1 MKINYK
7 SLGACHEV
15 TGSKHFL
22 KVDDKTLM
30 IDCGMFQGRR
40 DESYEKN
47 HDLLFDPSK
56 VDAVMLTHAHFDH
69 SGALPVLNING
80 FDGNIYSTSATRDI
94 ANIILLD
101 SAYIQQKDAEYIKKK
116 ALKHPERNLEVREP
130 LYDSDDAIKT
140 ISNFVT
146 INYHR
151 PFYPIPGVTAEF
163 YDAGHILGSS
173 MIYVNIDDKVKIGFS
188 GDLGRRKLPIIK
200 DPEIMPDLDYLVL
213 EGTYGNRLHKSFGMA
228 KDDMAETI
236 NKTYK
241 RNGKVIIPAFTI
253 ERTQEIIYIIHSLIL
268 EKKIPEIQIFVDSPM
283 AINAT
288 SVFKLHPECFD
299 KATYDEFI
307 SKNINPFG
315 FDNIKYTSSVKESMD
330 INNYKKPAIILSA
343 SGMAENGRILHHLKN
358 NVENPNNTIAIVGY
372 MAAHTLGR
380 KIVDRE
386 KEIKIF
392 GKMYKLKADVVKLNA
407 FSAHADYNEIKEW
420 IKNYDLKKL
429 KKVFLVHGEDD
440 ALANLKKE
448 LLSVGVKEVE
458 ISACG
463 TDYELDV

>member
-22 KVDDKTLM
+22 KVDDKTLL

-40 DESYEKN
+40 EESYNKN
-47 HDLLFDPSK
+47 HDLKFDPSK

-69 SGALPVLNING
+69 SGALPVLRING
-80 FDGNIYSTSATRDI
+80 FTGNIFATPATRDI
-94 ANIILLD
+94 ASIILFD
-101 SAYIQQKDAEYIKKK
+101 SAYIQQKDAEYIQRK
-116 ALKHPERNLEVREP
+116 ALKHPERKLKIKEP
-130 LYDSDDAIKT
+130 LYNSEDVINIMSH
-140 ISNFVT
+140 FVT

-151 PFYPIPGVTAEF
+151 PFNPIPGVTAEF

-173 MIYVNIDDKVKIGFS
+173 MIMVNVEDKVKIGFS

-200 DPEIMPDLDYLVL
+200 DPEVMPDPDYLVL
-213 EGTYGNRLHKSFGMA
+213 ESTYGNRLHKDFGMA
-228 KDDMAETI
+228 KDDLAATI
-236 NKTYK
+236 NRTYE

-253 ERTQEIIYIIHSLIL
+253 ERTQEIIYIIHSLML

-299 KATYDEFI
+299 RETYDDFI
-307 SKNINPFG
+307 SKNISPFG
-315 FDNIKYTSSVKESMD
+315 FDSIKYTPSVKESIE
-330 INNYKKPAIILSA
+330 INDYKKPAIIISA

-358 NVENPNNTIAIVGY
+358 NIEDKNNTIAIVGY

-380 KIVDRE
+380 KILEGE
-386 KEIKIF
+386 KEVKIF
-392 GKMYKLKADVVKLNA
+392 GKLYQLNAEVVKLNA

-420 IKNYDLKKL
+420 IKNYDLNKL

-448 LLSVGVKEVE
+448 LLSIGVKDVE

-463 TDYELDV
+463 TDYELI